1 MKKYLMTGVAALAL
15 CATFTSCSHDID
27 SMSQEELTDYY
38 VQKIVQTYEKA
49 FIENIGQPAPDQ
61 DWGFG
66 ATTSGIRTRTITV
79 NGDAYDKF
87 PSAADVA
94 ANFPTTIP
102 TADEV
107 SQLEALYKGQTIQTQ
122 QYGEQT
128 LHDIYAIYAYKIVEG
143 YNLKITSAGNYP
155 ENIVEL
161 GGNYQN
167 ASWLAVEGH
176 PNGGYNYAHPYNVYV
191 DVEGSLTIR
200 RVGAT
205 HFNLYILR
213 GNVTLE
219 SNYGEQA
226 GIISVASGAT
236 LNDQRNSIAAN
247 QGIKLFNRGT
257 VNATN
262 TEKYD
267 IGNFST
273 VYNEGKFNVSGPLT
287 YSPGDANDSYFMNLG
302 DDAELTAPAM
312 TLNSTGNFFNDGKV
326 TITGET
332 KVTQARLYWV
342 NAGHYTTGSMTFS
355 AKNTTFYN
363 YCQLIVT
370 GNAHM
375 YDGEFN
381 LMANSYTEAGT
392 GEFDNFIVNMASNT
406 GMYIKGNVRMIAQ
419 GDGTYQG
426 FRTSGS
432 NDYVLIGGKVT
443 VDAHYHTFSISS
455 GITYSINQI
464 EIVRDGNVIT
474 EEYLQSV
481 NDGAYP
487 VLDLNG
493 TECPYGKLTVTRSTT
508 SCGATWNQDGD
519 DDEEEEED
527 DGGAIR
533 VIAEDLTA
541 TTGNDFDFND
551 VVFDV
556 TYGEANEAKITV
568 RAAGGT
574 LPLRIKVGAGNTEAD
589 YQEVHALWEQS
600 TGIMINTDYDKK
612 YTSRSVINLPA
623 KDVTLGY
630 AVKTPTDVRDLIKIE
645 VQKTV
650 NGQLAWIEL
659 KSEQGKPAAKIAV
672 NLDWHW
678 LNERVDITTIDGFV
692 QYVTNRSTWV
702 GSLPSK

>member
-1 MKKYLMTGVAALAL
+1 MKKYLMTSAATVAIAAV
-15 CATFTSCSHDID
+15 FTSCNKDIEM
-27 SMSQEELTDYY
+27 MSPSDFAQNQYKAVFTNY
-38 VQKIVQTYEKA
+38 VGGSIA
-49 FIENIGQPAPDQ
+49 ANQ

-66 ATTSGIRTRTITV
+66 DDTTKGVTRTITV

-87 PSAADVA
+87 PSTADVA
-94 ANFPTTIP
+94 AYFPTTIP
-102 TADEV
+102 ADADEV
-107 SQLEALYKGQTIQTQ
+107 SQLETLYKGTKVQT
-122 QYGEQT
+122 QYGEAT
-128 LHDIYAIYAYKIVEG
+128 LYDIYAIYANKIVEG
-143 YNLKITSAGNYP
+143 YNLKITQAGTT
-155 ENIVEL
+155 EL

-167 ASWLAVEGH
+167 ASWDGEKGMSV
-176 PNGGYNYAHPYNVYV
+176 AHPYNVYV
-191 DVEGSLTIR
+191 YVDGNVTLK

-205 HFNLYILR
+205 HFNLYILK

-226 GIISVASGAT
+226 GIISVAAGAT

-267 IGNFST
+267 IGNFSK

-312 TLNSTGNFFNDGKV
+312 TLNSTGNFFNSGKV
-326 TITGET
+326 TISGET
-332 KVTQARLYWV
+332 KVTQARLFWV
-342 NAGHYTTGSMTFS
+342 NAGHYTTGTMTFS

-392 GEFDNFIVNMASNT
+392 GEFDNFIVNMDSNT
-406 GMYIKGNVRMIAQ
+406 GMNIKGNVRMIAQ

-432 NDYVLIGGKVT
+432 NDYLLIGGKVT

-455 GITYSINQI
+455 GITYSINAV
-464 EIVRDGNVIT
+464 EIIKGGAVVTD
-474 EEYLQSV
+474 EYLQSI

-487 VLDLNG
+487 VLDFNG
-493 TECPYGKLTVTRSTT
+493 TECPYGNLTVTPNAN
-508 SCGATWNQDGD
+508 SCGATWTLGNGGQN
-519 DDEEEEED
+519 DEVFD
-527 DGGAIR
+527 IR
-533 VIAEDLTA
+533 IIGEDLSA
-541 TTGNDFDFND
+541 TRGSDFDFND
-551 VVFDV
+551 IVIDLKYDDTNAVVML
-556 TYGEANEAKITV
+556 

-574 LPLRIKVGAGNTEAD
+574 LPLRFGNGNDKVW
-589 YQEVHALWEQS
+589 EVHELFDVDQKVMVNTHAEKIRGAKYATKAAVRQELGY
-600 TGIMINTDYDKK
+600 GI
-612 YTSRSVINLPA
+612 SSASEA
-623 KDVTLGY
+623 KD
-630 AVKTPTDVRDLIKIE
+630 KLIIE
-645 VQKTV
+645 VYKNNQ
-650 NGQLAWIEL
+650 WCEL
-659 KSEQGKPAAKIAV
+659 TAETAEPAAKIAV
-672 NLDWHW
+672 GTDYQWLD
-678 LNERVDITTIDGFV
+678 ERTSIKDVYPNFV
-692 QYVTNRSTWV
+692 SWV
-702 GSLPSK
+702 QNPNAATKWWK